1 MSAFGIDLGTT
12 NSVISRMES
21 GKAVAIAIDGSPI
34 VPSIVLY
41 RDGKTIV
48 GKQAHNLAL
57 LYPDQTVAS
66 VKRKM
71 GRAAS
76 LTVGGV
82 AKRPE
87 EVSADILKY
96 LKSGAE
102 LATGAPVFDVVITVP
117 AYFDDA
123 QRRATLD
130 AAELAQLKVLRL
142 INEPTAA
149 SLVYDQVAGS
159 DDAPHTV
166 LVFDL
171 GGGTFDVSVL
181 EVIGD
186 IREVKATSGDT
197 HLGGDDFD
205 RLLQNLLRKEVEAE
219 HDVDLRSDA
228 VVMARLR
235 RFAES
240 AKIALSDALTTQV
253 QGDFLVPGGRLVEIN
268 RELKRSEFEDLI
280 RPHLQRCVDMAF
292 DAVKAAGLQPDEIDR
307 ICLVGGST
315 RIPLARQLL
324 AAAFDAPVH
333 EEIDVDLAVS
343 LGAAVQA
350 ALLDGQPVDRILVDV
365 TAHDLGVLA
374 AEDPWDHNPD
384 TFVTVIGRNTVLPAK
399 RSREFYTMQ
408 EEQARVDVDV
418 FQGNSP
424 SCSLNR
430 KIGDFVF
437 ELAKGPSNTAVQV
450 QFEYDLN
457 GIVRVTVG
465 QASAGTQKTVAMRL
479 ADTAQ
484 AEEPAH
490 EQLPNAA
497 LMRKVNA
504 MTDRLHGASL
514 EKLQA
519 LVAKL
524 DTLHG
529 KSRQAVEDELLD
541 MLSDIDDAEAIAVP

>member
-1 MSAFGIDLGTT
+1 MSAYGIDLGTT
-12 NSVISRMES
+12 NSVISHMQAGR
-21 GKAVAIAIDGSPI
+21 AVAIAIDGSPI
-34 VPSIVLY
+34 VPSIVMY
-41 RDGKTIV
+41 RDNKTVV
-48 GKQAHNLAL
+48 GRQAHNLAL
-57 LYPDQTVAS
+57 LYPKQTVNS

-71 GRAAS
+71 GREARLS
-76 LTVGGV
+76 V
-82 AKRPE
+82 AGLEKRPE

-96 LKSGAE
+96 LKREAE
-102 LATGAPVFDVVITVP
+102 LATGQPVSDVVITVP

-123 QRRATLD
+123 QRRATLE
-130 AAELAQLKVLRL
+130 AAELAELNVLRL

-159 DDAPHTV
+159 DDGQHTV

-219 HDVDLRSDA
+219 HGVDLRSDA

-235 RFAES
+235 RFAEN

-253 QGDFLVPGGRLVEIN
+253 QGDFLVPGGKLVEIK

-280 RPHLQRCVDMAF
+280 RPHLERCVSMAF
-292 DAVKAAGLQPDEIDR
+292 DAVKAAGLQPQEINR

-324 AAAFDAPVH
+324 TDAFDAPVH

-350 ALLDGQPVDRILVDV
+350 AVLDGQPVERILVDV
-365 TAHDLGVLA
+365 TAHDLGMLI
-374 AEDPWDHNPD
+374 AEDAWDREPD
-384 TFVTVIGRNTVLPAK
+384 TFVAIIGRNTVLPAK
-399 RSREFYTMQ
+399 RAREFYTMMD
-408 EEQARVDVDV
+408 EQTKLQVDV
-418 FQGNSP
+418 FQGNRP
-424 SCSLNR
+424 LCSLNR
-430 KIGDFVF
+430 KIGDFMF
-437 ELAKGPSNTAVQV
+437 ELVKSPSNTPIQV

-479 ADTAQ
+479 ADAAQ
-484 AEEPAH
+484 ALEPVEA
-490 EQLPNAA
+490 QLPDAA
-497 LMRKVNA
+497 LLRKINTMLA
-504 MTDRLHGASL
+504 RLHGASR

-519 LVAKL
+519 LADRLDKL
-524 DTLHG
+524 DG
-529 KSRQAVEDELLD
+529 KSRQAVEDELMDFLAD
-541 MLSDIDDAEAIAVP
+541 VEDSDDIAVL